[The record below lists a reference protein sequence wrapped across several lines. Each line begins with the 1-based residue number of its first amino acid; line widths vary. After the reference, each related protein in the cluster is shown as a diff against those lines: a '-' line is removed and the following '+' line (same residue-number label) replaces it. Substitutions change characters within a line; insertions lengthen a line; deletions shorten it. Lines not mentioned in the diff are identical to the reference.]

1 MNKRYKS
8 KLSEERKN
16 KNGNSRHKKNK
27 EEFSI
32 SVDIKKQLIGF
43 LFMLFGM
50 LLLLQFYLIPKKTR
64 QISTG

>member
-16 KNGNSRHKKNK
+16 KNGNTGRKKSK

-32 SVDIKKQLIGF
+32 PVDIKKQLAGF
-43 LFMLFGM
+43 LLILFGI
-50 LLLLQFYLIPKKTR
+50 LL
-64 QISTG
+64 